1 MKLIERKMG
10 KVTQVLVGKDPDT
23 LEKWPV
29 DSCQITYE
37 GFAGDTH
44 AGLTMKSGGRQPHYP
59 KGTQI
64 RNYRQVSIVSVEEL
78 QSIADSMGIDEI
90 QPGWIG
96 ANLAVEGIPHLTLLP
111 PSTRMEFADGAVL
124 VVDGENLPC
133 IHPGKIIQQ
142 HFPDLKEGAEAF
154 PKHSLGIRGVVAWVE
169 RPGTI
174 RTGNEITLRIPHQ
187 ERWPS
192 NEG

>member
-1 MKLIERKMG
+1 M
-10 KVTQVLVGKDPDT
+10 VQVLAGNVSDS

-37 GFAGDTH
+37 GFTGDIH
-44 AGLTMKSGGRQPHYP
+44 AGLTMKSGGRQPYYP

-64 RNYRQVSIVSVEEL
+64 RNYRQVSIVSSEEL

-96 ANLAVEGIPHLTLLP
+96 ANLAVEEIPHLTLLP
-111 PSTRMEFADGAVL
+111 PSTRMEFAGGAVL
-124 VVDGENLPC
+124 VVDGENQPC

-142 HFPDLKEGAEAF
+142 NFPELNGLAETF
-154 PKHSLGIRGVVAWVE
+154 PKHSLGRRGVVAWVE

-174 RTGNEITLRIPHQ
+174 KTGNEITLHVSHQ
-187 ERWPS
+187 EKWPLS
-192 NEG
+192 N

>member
-23 LEKWPV
+23 LEKRPV

-37 GFAGDTH
+37 GLADDVH
-44 AGLTMKSGGRQPHYP
+44 AGLTMKSGGRQQHYL
-59 KGTQI
+59 KGTEI
-64 RNYRQVSIVSVEEL
+64 RNYRQVSIVSTEEL
-78 QSIADSMGIDEI
+78 QFIAESMDIDEI

-96 ANLAVEGIPHLTLLP
+96 ANLAVEGIPQLTLVP
-111 PSTRMEFADGAVL
+111 PSTRMEFANGAVL

-133 IHPGKIIQQ
+133 IHPGKIIQR
-142 HFPDLKEGAEAF
+142 HFPDLDGAGETF
-154 PKHSLGIRGVVAWVE
+154 PKYAMGRRGVVAWVE

-174 RTGNEITLRIPHQ
+174 KTGNEITLRIPHQ
-187 ERWPS
+187 DRWPLS
-192 NEG
+192 ER

>member
-1 MKLIERKMG
+1 MNLVERKMG
-10 KVTQVLVGKDPDT
+10 KVVQVLAGNVSDS

-37 GFAGDTH
+37 GFTGDIH
-44 AGLTMKSGGRQPHYP
+44 AGLTMKSGGRQPYYP

-64 RNYRQVSIVSVEEL
+64 RNYRQVSIVSSEEL

-96 ANLAVEGIPHLTLLP
+96 ANLAVEEIPHLTLLP
-111 PSTRMEFADGAVL
+111 PSTRMEFAGGAVL

-142 HFPDLKEGAEAF
+142 NFPQLNGLAEAF
-154 PKHSLGIRGVVAWVE
+154 PKHSLGRRGVVAWVE

-174 RTGNEITLRIPHQ
+174 KTGNEITLHVSHQ
-187 ERWPS
+187 EKWPLS
-192 NEG
+192 N